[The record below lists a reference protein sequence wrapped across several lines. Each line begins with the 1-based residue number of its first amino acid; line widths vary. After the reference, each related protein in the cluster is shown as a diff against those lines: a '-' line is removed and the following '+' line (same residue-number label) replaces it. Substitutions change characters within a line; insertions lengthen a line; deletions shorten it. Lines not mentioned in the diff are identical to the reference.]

1 MEDLE
6 LEDEIIEDELDE
18 DVDDIDEDELDDED
32 LDEEDSDDKQEDD
45 KDSDEYDD
53 IFGEDEEFSTEGL
66 DLDKIEGYNDDE
78 DTKAIVDSIA
88 KELHS
93 RGVGKKQIKPVVE
106 YMAEAISKME
116 DEYASPI
123 TKEKFQSLSPEVR
136 TEFRKLDSELKT
148 RLTKEERQTFMKLF
162 NDEGK
167 INLALKLLG
176 KGGNSTGK
184 TNYSEGGRKVAN
196 QMNYDDFDRRVQN
209 ITTKYLGN
217 DVLEKK
223 ALSKLYKEA
232 SASGNKDILEYIKDN
247 PLV

>member
-1 MEDLE
+1 MEDE
-6 LEDEIIEDELDE
+6 ILEDEILDEELDE
-18 DVDDIDEDELDDED
+18 DIDNVEEDELDDED
-32 LDEEDSDDKQEDD
+32 LDDEDSDKTEEDVE
-45 KDSDEYDD
+45 DSDEYDD
-53 IFGEDEEFSTEGL
+53 IFGEDEEFSIEGL

-88 KELHS
+88 KELHT

-106 YMAEAISKME
+106 YMAEAISRME
-116 DEYASPI
+116 DEYANPI
-123 TKEKFQSLSPEVR
+123 TKEKFQSLNPEVR

-148 RLTKEERQTFMKLF
+148 KLTKEERQIFMKLF
-162 NDEGK
+162 NDESK

-184 TNYSEGGRKVAN
+184 TNYSEGGRKVAS

-217 DVLEKK
+217 EAFEKK